1 MDLSKQ
7 TAQVQIAMYI
17 ATTVAGLAE
26 WRKQFLEFES
36 RLIADVAVFRA
47 QGKESGTI
55 SIREVVD
62 NLKKLALVQETI
74 SGWMMT
80 ALKKSIDIVD
90 ESAEFAIL
98 DDQLTRTNQ
107 VFVTT
112 MDKWNET
119 LETARAYLEVAAA

>member
-74 SGWMMT
+74 SGWMVT

-112 MDKWNET
+112 MDKWNEA

>member
-47 QGKESGTI
+47 QGKETGTI